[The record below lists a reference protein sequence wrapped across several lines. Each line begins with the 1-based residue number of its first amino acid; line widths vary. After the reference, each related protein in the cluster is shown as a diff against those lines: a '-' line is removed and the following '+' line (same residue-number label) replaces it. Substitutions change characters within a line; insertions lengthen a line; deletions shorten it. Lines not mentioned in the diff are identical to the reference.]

1 MRRPLAALA
10 LLFALAF
17 ATLAHAGTYLDTAAL
32 LLGESRKT
40 AEWVQSH
47 LTDTKLAAIAHDV
60 AEARVK
66 AGRLV
71 VVPKDVEKAH
81 PHLLLALETT
91 ERALA
96 AAADG
101 DPSRFMRLVLQA
113 REEERTYRAI
123 LGQQKLA
130 LPELEHRN

>member
-1 MRRPLAALA
+1 MSRPLAALA
-10 LLFALAF
+10 LLLALTF
-17 ATLAHAGTYLDTAAL
+17 TSLAYAGTYLDTAAL
-32 LLGESRKT
+32 LLGESRKS
-40 AEWVQSH
+40 ADWVQSH
-47 LTDTKLAAIAHDV
+47 LTDTKLAAIAHDI

-91 ERALA
+91 ERAMA

-101 DPSRFMRLVLQA
+101 DPSRFMRLVFQA
-113 REEERTYRAI
+113 REEERTYKAV
-123 LGQQKLA
+123 LAQLKLA